1 MLDHRHEIFVIRLW
15 CSISTG
21 HLCEEATEVE
31 THHQQTAATTMGV
44 AEDETPTSL
53 TSSHPNT
60 NNPNQEDVKWIPL
73 NSHIDV
79 VDISADKLDLV
90 ANIEDTI
97 KVDNV
102 EYESHFDLSEPG
114 RKRSRYYM
122 AFHPS
127 SDYSLED
134 KTKNRKVN
142 ILEVK
147 TGEVVERE
155 ARRGGTL
162 ASVERSS
169 VWPRGVYREPSRS
182 VFERAIPVVVFS

>member
-1 MLDHRHEIFVIRLW
+1 M
-15 CSISTG
+15 
-21 HLCEEATEVE
+21 
-31 THHQQTAATTMGV
+31 
-44 AEDETPTSL
+44 
-53 TSSHPNT
+53 
-60 NNPNQEDVKWIPL
+60 
-73 NSHIDV
+73 
-79 VDISADKLDLV
+79 DLV

-114 RKRSRYYM
+114 RKRSRYCM

-147 TGEVVERE
+147 TLDLQRVIKLLQIKLYTYKNLLIR
-155 ARRGGTL
+155 
-162 ASVERSS
+162 
-169 VWPRGVYREPSRS
+169 VWT
-182 VFERAIPVVVFS
+182 